1 MSEYG
6 ITPTGF
12 KRKRLDQILQE
23 LNDGFKAAFG
33 DNWDTD
39 PESPQGQAIGSIAE
53 ALADLWEMGEGAYNA
68 FNPSG
73 ATGISL
79 SNLVTLN
86 SLNRSSASPTI
97 VTLELTGV
105 PGTTVPSGSLVSI
118 EGGAQFSTTETVE
131 IENGIASVTARSV
144 ETGPIQAQAGTIT
157 SIDTPITGWDTVSN
171 PQAGILGRTEESDT
185 DLRARRERSTSL
197 HSQNLFESLVS
208 GLLSTPDVVE
218 VSLLENDTDFTDDNG
233 LPPHSFEAVVLGGDP
248 EDIGDTIWLNKPF
261 GIESHGDETVSIT
274 DSQGFPHSMRF
285 TRPTLVDI
293 YITVEVVTND
303 DVYPSDG
310 DDQIKQR
317 IVEYANGE
325 LIPGIRLGIG
335 DRVRYSRLYTPINS
349 VRGHWVEDLR
359 IGTSPNPTGTSNLE
373 IAYNERPLFTA
384 ANIQVIHSVQ

>member
-79 SNLVTLN
+79 SNLVPLN
-86 SLNRSSASPTI
+86 SLSRSPASPTI

-105 PGTTVPSGSLVSI
+105 PGTTIPSGSLVSI
-118 EGGAQFSTTETVE
+118 EGGAQFSTVETVE
-131 IENGIASVTARSV
+131 IENGIASVTAHSV

-157 SIDTPITGWDTVSN
+157 SIDTPITGWDAVSN

-185 DLRARRERSTSL
+185 DLRARRER
-197 HSQNLFESLVS
+197 
-208 GLLSTPDVVE
+208 
-218 VSLLENDTDFTDDNG
+218 
-233 LPPHSFEAVVLGGDP
+233 
-248 EDIGDTIWLNKPF
+248 
-261 GIESHGDETVSIT
+261 
-274 DSQGFPHSMRF
+274 
-285 TRPTLVDI
+285 
-293 YITVEVVTND
+293 
-303 DVYPSDG
+303 
-310 DDQIKQR
+310 
-317 IVEYANGE
+317 
-325 LIPGIRLGIG
+325 
-335 DRVRYSRLYTPINS
+335 
-349 VRGHWVEDLR
+349 
-359 IGTSPNPTGTSNLE
+359 
-373 IAYNERPLFTA
+373 
-384 ANIQVIHSVQ
+384 